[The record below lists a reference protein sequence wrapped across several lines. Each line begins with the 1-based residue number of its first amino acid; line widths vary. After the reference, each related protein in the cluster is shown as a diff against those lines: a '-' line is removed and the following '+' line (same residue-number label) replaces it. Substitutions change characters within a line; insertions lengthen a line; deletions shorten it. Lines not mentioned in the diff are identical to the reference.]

1 MSVYEPKTGD
11 KVMCNRCGATIS
23 PYDEY
28 CTHCGA
34 EQHAAYKPI
43 PAPTNKWFTQAG
55 SLDDSLD
62 GSHTRPEPNPVVSE
76 PMPVVKPPVVSPTAA
91 STDVTFIKP
100 VKGLK
105 DTPATSVR
113 REPKPVEPIAVEP
126 ISTDPAPVI
135 PVAPVKEEPRCKKC
149 GAVVPKGTT
158 LCWKCSTSATIADK
172 TVAEKEKPDIGA
184 SIGSLFAKNK
194 KAIMIGAAACLVLVV
209 IIMLFSM
216 GGPLNESEIIAVLPE
231 SITSIYIDDELVPLR
246 VDSLKIDKRK
256 TQDGMDDVYCAIEL
270 SSDSLAVIKYQQLTF
285 VKYNGN
291 EWIMEW
297 YAPYATEEV
306 RVLEATDEL
315 YDWAIGR
322 IEYSDDCYANIES
335 YITNYDVTVVSD
347 REITYVFDISKT
359 IGLMSIT
366 GQITFEGT
374 LDGDEYEGYSWY
386 GWPDDSAVQ
395 ISWDVDGTWNGGMS
409 NWGMG
414 WYELTMNISS
424 LNTEAVTCTW
434 SYDQDGDDHSGDG
447 SDCWIID
454 SNDEMI
460 EFGVGYG
467 TALAS
472 YIKVTFY
479 IDGTCVASVPFLGDF
494 YMESK

>member
-1 MSVYEPKTGD
+1 MSIYEPKTGD

-34 EQHAAYKPI
+34 EQHAAYKPT
-43 PAPTNKWFTQAG
+43 PASTNKWFTQAG

-62 GSHTRPEPNPVVSE
+62 GSHTRPEPSPVVSE
-76 PMPVVKPPVVSPTAA
+76 PAPVVKPPVASPTAA
-91 STDVTFIKP
+91 SAGATFIKP

-105 DTPATSVR
+105 DTPATPVR

-158 LCWKCSTSATIADK
+158 LCWKCSTSATIADEK
-172 TVAEKEKPDIGA
+172 TAKKKKTDN
-184 SIGSLFAKNK
+184 GSFFAKNK
-194 KAIMIGAAACLVLVV
+194 KTIAIGAAACLLVV
-209 IIMLFSM
+209 AIIMLFST
-216 GGPLNESEIIAVLPE
+216 GGTLNEREIIAILPE
-231 SITSIYIDDELVPLR
+231 SLTSICVDDELVPLR
-246 VDSLKIDKRK
+246 VDSFKIDRRK
-256 TQDGMDDVYCAIEL
+256 TQDGRDDVYCVIEL
-270 SSDSLAVIKYQQLTF
+270 SSDSFAVTKYQQLTF

-291 EWIMEW
+291 NWIMER
-297 YAPYATEEV
+297 YAPYATEAV
-306 RVLEATDEL
+306 RVLKTTDDL

-322 IEYSDDCYANIES
+322 IEYSDDRYANIES

-409 NWGMG
+409 NFGMG

-424 LNTEAVTCTW
+424 LDTEAITCTW
-434 SYDQDGDDHSGDG
+434 SYDQDGKDYSGDG

-494 YMESK
+494 YMESQ

>member
-1 MSVYEPKTGD
+1 MSIYEPTTKCS
-11 KVMCNRCGATIS
+11 KCGATIS
-23 PYDEY
+23 TFEAY
-28 CTHCGA
+28 CTSCGA
-34 EQHAAYKPI
+34 KQNDARKRARISEEAAS
-43 PAPTNKWFTQAG
+43 KWFSQAG

-62 GSHTRPEPNPVVSE
+62 GGYTPSKPTLVVPKSASVAKTPLESHTTS
-76 PMPVVKPPVVSPTAA
+76 SAGA
-91 STDVTFIKP
+91 TFIKP

-105 DTPATSVR
+105 DTPATPVC
-113 REPKPVEPIAVEP
+113 REPEPVAPIAVEP

-135 PVAPVKEEPRCKKC
+135 PVASVKEEPRCKKC

-158 LCWKCSTSATIADK
+158 LCWKCSTSATIEDK
-172 TVAEKEKPDIGA
+172 TVAKKEKSAVGA
-184 SIGSLFAKNK
+184 SIGSFFAKNK
-194 KAIMIGAAACLVLVV
+194 RAIVIGAAACVVLVV

-231 SITSIYIDDELVPLR
+231 SITSIYIDDELVPLS

-256 TQDGMDDVYCAIEL
+256 TQDGMDDVYCVIEL
-270 SSDSLAVIKYQQLTF
+270 SSDSLAVTKYQQLTF

-291 EWIMEW
+291 EWIMDW
-297 YAPYATEEV
+297 YAPYAAEEV
-306 RVLEATDEL
+306 CVLKATDEL

-322 IEYSDDCYANIES
+322 IEYSDDRYANIES

-414 WYELTMNISS
+414 WYELTMNISA
-424 LNTEAVTCTW
+424 LNTEAITCTW
-434 SYDQDGDDHSGDG
+434 SYDQDGKDYSGDG

-460 EFGVGYG
+460 EFCVGYG

-494 YMESK
+494 YMETQ

>member
-1 MSVYEPKTGD
+1 MSIYEPTKR
-11 KVMCNRCGATIS
+11 CEQCGATIS
-23 PYDEY
+23 TYDAY
-28 CTHCGA
+28 CTSCGA
-34 EQHAAYKPI
+34 KQNDARKETRISEEAAS
-43 PAPTNKWFTQAG
+43 KWFSQAG
-55 SLDDSLD
+55 SLDDSVD
-62 GSHTRPEPNPVVSE
+62 NGYVPHEAPPFRCEMTPTPTVERMASSHT
-76 PMPVVKPPVVSPTAA
+76 AD
-91 STDVTFIKP
+91 STNTTFIKP

-105 DTPATSVR
+105 TAPVIPAH
-113 REPKPVEPIAVEP
+113 REPELVEPVKAK
-126 ISTDPAPVI
+126 PAPVI

-172 TVAEKEKPDIGA
+172 TVAKKVKPDIGA
-184 SIGSLFAKNK
+184 SIGSFFAKNK
-194 KAIMIGAAACLVLVV
+194 KAIMIGAAACVVLVV

-231 SITSIYIDDELVPLR
+231 SITSIYIDDELVPLS

-256 TQDGMDDVYCAIEL
+256 TQDGMDDVYCVIEL
-270 SSDSLAVIKYQQLTF
+270 SSDSLAVTKYQQLTF

-291 EWIMEW
+291 EWIMDW

-306 RVLEATDEL
+306 RVLKATDEL

-322 IEYSDDCYANIES
+322 IEYSDDRYANIES

-366 GQITFEGT
+366 GQITFEGA

-409 NWGMG
+409 NFGMG
-414 WYELTMNISS
+414 WYELTLNIDA
-424 LNTEAVTCTW
+424 LDTEAITCTW
-434 SYDQDGDDHSGDG
+434 YYDQDGDDHSGDG

-454 SNDEMI
+454 SNDEAI

-494 YMESK
+494 YMDLQ

>member
-1 MSVYEPKTGD
+1 MSIYEPITGD
-11 KVMCNRCGATIS
+11 KVACNSCGATIS

-28 CTHCGA
+28 CAHCGA
-34 EQHAAYKPI
+34 EQHLMHKPT
-43 PAPTNKWFTQAG
+43 PVPTNKWFTQAG
-55 SLDDSLD
+55 NLDDSLD
-62 GSHTRPEPNPVVSE
+62 SGYVPS
-76 PMPVVKPPVVSPTAA
+76 KPPLVENESAQAA
-91 STDVTFIKP
+91 NTPDESHVTTSVYIKP

-105 DTPATSVR
+105 STTSDSVHREPEHNDLTPETSV
-113 REPKPVEPIAVEP
+113 V
-126 ISTDPAPVI
+126 S
-135 PVAPVKEEPRCKKC
+135 VKEEPRCKKC
-149 GAVVPKGTT
+149 GAVVPKGTS
-158 LCWKCSTSATIADK
+158 LCWKCSTAATIADK
-172 TVAEKEKPDIGA
+172 TVAQKEKPDIRDF
-184 SIGSLFAKNK
+184 IGSLITKNK
-194 KAIMIGAAACLVLVV
+194 KAILIGTAACVVLAVV
-209 IIMLFSM
+209 IMLFAV
-216 GGPLNESEIIAVLPE
+216 GGPMNESEIIAILPE

-256 TQDGMDDVYCAIEL
+256 TQDGMDDVYCVIEL
-270 SSDSLAVIKYQQLTF
+270 SSDSLAVTKYQQLTF
-285 VKYNGN
+285 VKYNGS
-291 EWIMEW
+291 EWIMDW
-297 YAPYATEEV
+297 CAPYATEEV
-306 RVLEATDEL
+306 RVLKATDEL
-315 YDWAIGR
+315 YNWAIGR
-322 IEYSDDCYANIES
+322 IENSDESYANIES

-366 GQITFEGT
+366 GQITFEST

-424 LNTEAVTCTW
+424 LNTDSITCSWT
-434 SYDQDGDDHSGDG
+434 YDQNGNDHAGDG

-460 EFGVGYG
+460 EFGVRYD

-472 YIKVTFY
+472 YINVTFY
-479 IDGTCVASVPFLGDF
+479 IDGTCVASVSFLGDF
-494 YMESK
+494 YMELQ

>member
-1 MSVYEPKTGD
+1 MSIYEPMKKCENCGSTISTFE
-11 KVMCNRCGATIS
+11 VYCTNCGAKQNDVGRAARIS
-23 PYDEY
+23 E
-28 CTHCGA
+28 
-34 EQHAAYKPI
+34 EAAS
-43 PAPTNKWFTQAG
+43 KWFSQAG

-62 GSHTRPEPNPVVSE
+62 SSYTPYRPAPVVSE
-76 PMPVVKPPVVSPTAA
+76 SAPVVKPPVASPTAA
-91 STDVTFIKP
+91 PAGATFIKP

-105 DTPATSVR
+105 DTPATPVR
-113 REPKPVEPIAVEP
+113 REPEPVVPVAVEP
-126 ISTDPAPVI
+126 IGTDPAPVI
-135 PVAPVKEEPRCKKC
+135 PVAPVKEEPRCKEC

-158 LCWKCSTSATIADK
+158 LCWRCSTSATIADK
-172 TVAEKEKPDIGA
+172 TVAKKEKPDVGA
-184 SIGSLFAKNK
+184 AIGSFFAKNK

-256 TQDGMDDVYCAIEL
+256 TQDGMDDVYCVIEL
-270 SSDSLAVIKYQQLTF
+270 SSDSLAVTKYQQLTF
-285 VKYNGN
+285 AKYNGN
-291 EWIMEW
+291 EWIMDW

-306 RVLEATDEL
+306 RVLKATDEL

-322 IEYSDDCYANIES
+322 IEYSDDRYANIES

-414 WYELTMNISS
+414 WYELTMNILS
-424 LNTEAVTCTW
+424 LNTEAITCTW
-434 SYDQDGDDHSGDG
+434 SYDQDGDDHTGDG

-467 TALAS
+467 TALTS

-494 YMESK
+494 YMELQ

>member
-1 MSVYEPKTGD
+1 MSIYEPMK
-11 KVMCNRCGATIS
+11 KCEQCGATIS
-23 PYDEY
+23 TFDAY
-28 CTHCGA
+28 CTSCGA
-34 EQHAAYKPI
+34 KQNDARKGARISEEAAS
-43 PAPTNKWFTQAG
+43 KWFSQAG

-62 GSHTRPEPNPVVSE
+62 SSHTPPKPAPVVSD
-76 PMPVVKPPVVSPTAA
+76 PAPVVKPPVASPAA
-91 STDVTFIKP
+91 TSAGATFIKP

-105 DTPATSVR
+105 DTPATPVR
-113 REPKPVEPIAVEP
+113 REPEPVVPVAVEP
-126 ISTDPAPVI
+126 IGTDPAPVI

-158 LCWKCSTSATIADK
+158 ICWRCSTSATIADK
-172 TVAEKEKPDIGA
+172 TVAKKEKPDIGA
-184 SIGSLFAKNK
+184 SIGSFFAKNK

-256 TQDGMDDVYCAIEL
+256 TQDGMDDVYCVIEL
-270 SSDSLAVIKYQQLTF
+270 SSDSLAVTKYQQLTF

-291 EWIMEW
+291 EWIMDW
-297 YAPYATEEV
+297 YAPYATEKV
-306 RVLEATDEL
+306 WVLKATDEL

-322 IEYSDDCYANIES
+322 IEYSDDRYASIES
-335 YITNYDVTVVSD
+335 YITSYDVTVVSD

-409 NWGMG
+409 NFGMG
-414 WYELTMNISS
+414 WYELTLDIDT
-424 LNTEAVTCTW
+424 LNTEAITCTW
-434 SYDQDGDDHSGDG
+434 YYDQDGKDYSGDG
-447 SDCWIID
+447 SDCWIIE
-454 SNDEMI
+454 SNDEAI

-494 YMESK
+494 YMESQ

>member
-1 MSVYEPKTGD
+1 MSIYEPITGD
-11 KVMCNRCGATIS
+11 KVACNSCGATIS

-28 CTHCGA
+28 CAYCGA
-34 EQHAAYKPI
+34 EQHPIYKPT
-43 PAPTNKWFTQAG
+43 PSPTNKWFAQAG
-55 SLDDSLD
+55 NLDDSLD
-62 GSHTRPEPNPVVSE
+62 SGYVSSKPTLVENESAQAANTPVESRTTTSVGS
-76 PMPVVKPPVVSPTAA
+76 AY
-91 STDVTFIKP
+91 IKP

-105 DTPATSVR
+105 ATTPAPVH
-113 REPKPVEPIAVEP
+113 REPEPV
-126 ISTDPAPVI
+126 DPAPETS
-135 PVAPVKEEPRCKKC
+135 VAPVKEEPRCKKC
-149 GAVVPKGTT
+149 GAVVPKGTC
-158 LCWKCSTSATIADK
+158 LCWKCSTATTIADK
-172 TVAEKEKPDIGA
+172 TVAQKEKPDIGDFID
-184 SIGSLFAKNK
+184 SFLAKNK
-194 KAIMIGAAACLVLVV
+194 KAILIGTAACVVLVV
-209 IIMLFSM
+209 IIMLFAM
-216 GGPLNESEIIAVLPE
+216 GGPMNESEIIAVLPE

-256 TQDGMDDVYCAIEL
+256 TQDGMDDVYCVIEL
-270 SSDSLAVIKYQQLTF
+270 SSESLAVTKYQQLTF

-291 EWIMEW
+291 EWIMDW

-306 RVLEATDEL
+306 RVLKATDEL

-322 IEYSDDCYANIES
+322 IEYSDDRYANIES

-424 LNTEAVTCTW
+424 LNTEAIICTW

-494 YMESK
+494 YIESQ

>member
-1 MSVYEPKTGD
+1 
-11 KVMCNRCGATIS
+11 
-23 PYDEY
+23 
-28 CTHCGA
+28 
-34 EQHAAYKPI
+34 
-43 PAPTNKWFTQAG
+43 
-55 SLDDSLD
+55 
-62 GSHTRPEPNPVVSE
+62 
-76 PMPVVKPPVVSPTAA
+76 
-91 STDVTFIKP
+91 
-100 VKGLK
+100 
-105 DTPATSVR
+105 
-113 REPKPVEPIAVEP
+113 
-126 ISTDPAPVI
+126 
-135 PVAPVKEEPRCKKC
+135 
-149 GAVVPKGTT
+149 
-158 LCWKCSTSATIADK
+158 
-172 TVAEKEKPDIGA
+172 
-184 SIGSLFAKNK
+184 
-194 KAIMIGAAACLVLVV
+194 
-209 IIMLFSM
+209 
-216 GGPLNESEIIAVLPE
+216 
-231 SITSIYIDDELVPLR
+231 
-246 VDSLKIDKRK
+246 
-256 TQDGMDDVYCAIEL
+256 MDDVYCVIEL
-270 SSDSLAVIKYQQLTF
+270 SSDSLAVTKYQQLTF

-291 EWIMEW
+291 EWIMDW

-306 RVLEATDEL
+306 RVLKATDEL

-322 IEYSDDCYANIES
+322 IEYSDDRYANIES

-347 REITYVFDISKT
+347 REIAYVFDISKT

-424 LNTEAVTCTW
+424 LNTEAITCTW

-494 YMESK
+494 YMESQ